1 MQVVHNKKIT
11 SSKVTSIRPDWEPV
25 RKRNVNKQFQS
36 RHSKYEEER
45 LHGIQENTFIP
56 LKSDETKLPSKV
68 ERKQLTDK
76 IALLLND
83 DQDDLFLASNDIA
96 DRQTVFAKLSD
107 EEKSQA
113 SFAVSKVTNT
123 VNISPELSKK
133 KTKGTKITANV
144 YESGQDTI
152 KQYVK
157 SMGQHQ
163 VLSPEDEALLGRQ
176 IQVLNGWEQQRQELE
191 ETFCRAPTF
200 KEWADAI
207 NTTVPELKKQIRR
220 SQKSKAALVEAN
232 LRLVVTVARQTVKKG
247 QSEINFQDAC
257 QEGILGLTRAT
268 EKFDPEKGFRFSS
281 YAVWWIK
288 KMIHKNVSEQ
298 SRQVRL
304 PANVMRKINDIRIH
318 EKVLQDELGRK
329 AKDEEVAEKVGISV
343 EQLAF
348 YRKSANKVISLDQK
362 VKFTKESDNASNTPT
377 MNEMVKDQSL
387 SPSEL
392 AQKQML
398 KEDVRQLI
406 KTLSPREQAVVRM
419 RFGLDNATPRTQ
431 AQIAEKF
438 AVDKDMIRKIE
449 AKALRKLRQP
459 YRNQSLKSYITDL

>member
-1 MQVVHNKKIT
+1 MT
-11 SSKVTSIRPDWEPV
+11 SVTSIRPDWEPV
-25 RKRNVNKQFQS
+25 RKRNVHKQFQS
-36 RHSKYEEER
+36 RHLRYEEER
-45 LHGIQENTFIP
+45 LHGIQQSTFVP
-56 LKSDETKLPSKV
+56 LKSDETKLPSQV

-113 SFAVSKVTNT
+113 SFAVSKVNE
-123 VNISPELSKK
+123 VNKSPKK
-133 KTKGTKITANV
+133 KTTSTKITANV
-144 YESGQDTI
+144 FESGQDTI

-163 VLSPEDEALLGRQ
+163 VLSPEDEGLLGRQ
-176 IQVLNGWEQQRQELE
+176 IQVLNGWEQRRQELE
-191 ETFCRAPTF
+191 ETLLRPPTF
-200 KEWADAI
+200 KEWANAI

-247 QSEINFQDAC
+247 HSEINFQDAC

-288 KMIHKNVSEQ
+288 KMIHKNVSDQ

-329 AKDEEVAEKVGISV
+329 AKDEEVAEKVGLTV

-348 YRKSANKVISLDQK
+348 YRKSANKVISLDKK

-377 MNEMVKDQSL
+377 MNDMVKDPSL
-387 SPSEL
+387 SPAEL

-398 KEDVRQLI
+398 KEDVRRLI
-406 KTLSPREQAVVRM
+406 KTLSPREQAVIRM
-419 RFGLDNATPRTQ
+419 RFGLDNGTPRTLV
-431 AQIAEKF
+431 QIGDKF
-438 AVDKDMIRKIE
+438 SVDKEMIRKIE